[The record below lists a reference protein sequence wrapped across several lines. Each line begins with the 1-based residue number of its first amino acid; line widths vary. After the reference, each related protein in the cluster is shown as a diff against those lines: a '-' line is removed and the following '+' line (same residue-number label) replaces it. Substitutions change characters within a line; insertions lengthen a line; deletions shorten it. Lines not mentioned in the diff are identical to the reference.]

1 MVMVKNLF
9 LLLSTDNYVLSILY
23 RSVRLTQL
31 AFPLQTPVFI
41 FLFYPCTIFDLLY
54 SKHQC
59 NQIKAESDWDCEAD
73 HNIFDYV
80 NLIIFKSHFLLNM

>member
-1 MVMVKNLF
+1 MGKKLF
-9 LLLSTDNYVLSILY
+9 FFHLSTDNYVLSILY

-41 FLFYPCTIFDLLY
+41 FLFYPCTISGPLY

-59 NQIKAESDWDCEAD
+59 NQIKAEYRKDASNMTGIVRLA
-73 HNIFDYV
+73 IIY
-80 NLIIFKSHFLLNM
+80 LITLT